1 MEGHSN
7 YMIVVNLVH
16 IFIQGLLLVYIGYKK
31 NETPKFIYYILGG
44 LALLIPFSIHKP
56 GLHTSYWNL
65 INVFHYLFVMPLFL
79 YIAYQQK
86 FTDDGYNNL
95 LILGIIIIV
104 YHLLKLIMRLLKHK
118 QNKM

>member
-1 MEGHSN
+1 MEGHSK

-31 NETPKFIYYILGG
+31 NETPKFVYYILGG

-86 FTDDGYNNL
+86 VNAEHYDTL
-95 LILGIIIIV
+95 LLTGVILVV
-104 YHLLKLIMRLLKHK
+104 YHGYKAWVRRDML
-118 QNKM
+118 